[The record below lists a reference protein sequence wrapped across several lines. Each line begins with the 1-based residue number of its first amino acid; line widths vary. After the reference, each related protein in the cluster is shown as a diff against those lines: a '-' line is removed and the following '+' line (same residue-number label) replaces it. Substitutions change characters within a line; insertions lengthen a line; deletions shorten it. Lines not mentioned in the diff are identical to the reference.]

1 MNLGFLV
8 SGRGTNM
15 QAIIDACK
23 AGELPARPVVV
34 ISNNASAEAL
44 DRARAERIPAY
55 HVSRKNHP
63 DEESLYREMTAILQK
78 YNVELVI
85 LAGYMKKI
93 CQPLLSEYRNRII
106 NIHPSL
112 LPEFGGMGMYGVHV
126 HQAVLDAGKKET
138 GVTIH
143 LVDEEYDAGKV
154 LAQEKVPVRPAD
166 TPETLAERVLQVE
179 HQVYVRVLREIID
192 GKIKLPG

>member
-23 AGELPARPVVV
+23 AGELAATPVVV
-34 ISNNASAEAL
+34 ISNNATAMAL
-44 DRARAERIPAY
+44 DRARSEHIPAY
-55 HVSRKNHP
+55 HVSGKTHP
-63 DEESLYREMTAILQK
+63 DEASLYREMTGILQK
-78 YNVELVI
+78 YKVELVV